1 VVFGGSGYVGSY
13 AVQMLLNDGFD
24 VVSVSRRPVAE
35 QAEKVKAI
43 LGVPLA
49 ADFRSLDASS
59 EDLSDVLK
67 GAVAV
72 ISCVGVVPG
81 GANMRAGNGA
91 VNVRIA
97 NAAKAAGVERFVYLS
112 VASELSGGPIKFIF
126 GDYVKGKAEAESAV
140 VGDFGSTALVI
151 KPGIIAGGPPGELRP
166 PGPPGMT
173 PVPVDAVAR
182 AAVAGVM
189 GAKSG
194 RLDGNDAIAAAA
206 AAL

>member
-1 VVFGGSGYVGSY
+1 MVFGGSSYVGSY

-67 GAVAV
+67 GTVAV
-72 ISCVGVVPG
+72 ISCVGVAPG
-81 GANMRAGNGA
+81 SANMRAGNGA

-97 NAAKAAGVERFVYLS
+97 NAAKAAGVELFVYLS
-112 VASELSGGPIKFIF
+112 VASELSGGPIF

-151 KPGIIAGGPPGELRP
+151 KPGIIAGDPPGELRP
-166 PGPPGMT
+166 PGPPGMM

-182 AAVAGVM
+182 AAVAGVV

-206 AAL
+206 AAI